1 MSRRQSAK
9 GVLAGWQLPDG
20 RALPRAA
27 RPWWPSPAANCPS
40 NPLARHRDLA
50 YLSERG
56 GSDSCDDATADLIM
70 LRMISVCSS
79 LLRRCRQKDEVAC
92 LKSSLRLDFLS
103 RRVLRH
109 RREDR
114 WGVCIV
120 WPWPPPRSG
129 R

>member
-56 GSDSCDDATADLIM
+56 GSDSCDDATADLTRQM
-70 LRMISVCSS
+70 HKISVADASAP
-79 LLRRCRQKDEVAC
+79 VIPA
-92 LKSSLRLDFLS
+92 
-103 RRVLRH
+103 
-109 RREDR
+109 
-114 WGVCIV
+114 
-120 WPWPPPRSG
+120 
-129 R
+129 